1 MKASPQRTAE
11 VLRAHGVQPS
21 AQRVAVADYV
31 LHTEE
36 HPSADQVFA
45 RVRSGFPMISRATVY
60 NTLGLFVER
69 GLLQQ
74 LVLTEGRVVFDPKT
88 ERHHHFIDETTGEI
102 HDIPWGELGVRGVG
116 KLEAR
121 FEIDEYQ
128 VVLRGRK
135 RP

>member
-1 MKASPQRTAE
+1 
-11 VLRAHGVQPS
+11 
-21 AQRVAVADYV
+21 
-31 LHTEE
+31 
-36 HPSADQVFA
+36 
-45 RVRSGFPMISRATVY
+45 MISRATVY
-60 NTLGLFVER
+60 NTLRLFVEK

-88 ERHHHFIDETTGEI
+88 ERHHHFIDEATGEI

-116 KLEAR
+116 NLESQ
-121 FEIDEYQ
+121 FEVDEYQ